1 MMTIQAHGAAVS
13 SAGEAEAPARPYER
27 VRPARSLTHQIV
39 ERIRA
44 DIGGGALAPGA
55 RLPTEQEMIA
65 AFGVS
70 RTVVREAVAA
80 LRAEGLVA
88 TRQGV
93 GAFVA
98 DDAQSRPFR
107 IEPGGLGSIEEVL
120 ALIELRIAVEVEAAG
135 LAAERATR
143 ADIQA
148 IGAALKAIDAAIADG
163 QLAVTEDIAFHHRIA
178 AATGNS
184 HFVRFMEFLGRFMIP
199 RQSVRMATPDP
210 SHPARDLPG
219 GASQDLRGDPR
230 AFSARSAGGDAAAPF
245 QQPPPLFARSPPPAA
260 GKRRPSRNDGAGPA
274 AGAHPADACE
284 GGARELVR
292 AARARRACGRPPR
305 WRSIRMT
312 ARSRSRS

>member
-1 MMTIQAHGAAVS
+1 MTIQAHGAALS
-13 SAGEAEAPARPYER
+13 SASEAEGAARPYER

-44 DIGGGALAPGA
+44 DIAGGALLPGA

-148 IGAALKAIDAAIADG
+148 IAAALKAIDAAIADG

-184 HFVRFMEFLGRFMIP
+184 HFVRFMEFIGRFMIP
-199 RQSVRMATPDP
+199 RQSIRMATPDP
-210 SHPARDLPG
+210 SIQLETFQAEHRKIYAAIR
-219 GASQDLRGDPR
+219 AHSPR
-230 AFSARSAGGDAAAPF
+230 EAQAAMRRHLSNSRRRYSKVAAA
-245 QQPPPLFARSPPPAA
+245 S
-260 GKRRPSRNDGAGPA
+260 
-274 AGAHPADACE
+274 
-284 GGARELVR
+284 
-292 AARARRACGRPPR
+292 GRKA
-305 WRSIRMT
+305 T
-312 ARSRSRS
+312 ARSK